1 MELFIPSLLVLVL
14 AAVVVFI
21 MMPKMSPYVLG
32 VMALIFL
39 VVGVYQHYSMFPYE
53 YSMANSLE
61 ALKDYSG
68 FILIGV
74 TIVGLLIIMG
84 WSFGIS
90 PPSIES
96 VIPTG
101 SEVTSTVNSTMN
113 SVLGRPAN
121 NKGSTLLGLGGNNT
135 AKRNNVASTNFK
147 VV

>member
-1 MELFIPSLLVLVL
+1 MELFIPSLLILVL

-53 YSMANSLE
+53 YSVANSLE

-74 TIVGLLIIMG
+74 TIVGLLITMG

-90 PPSIES
+90 PPSIAS
-96 VIPTG
+96 VVPTVP
-101 SEVTSTVNSTMN
+101 EVNSTMN
-113 SVLGRPAN
+113 SMLGRPAN
-121 NKGSTLLGLGGNNT
+121 NKGSTLLGLVGNGT

>member
-1 MELFIPSLLVLVL
+1 MELFIPSLLILVL

-39 VVGVYQHYSMFPYE
+39 VIGVYQHYSMFPYE
-53 YSMANSLE
+53 YSVANSLE

-74 TIVGLLIIMG
+74 TIVGLLITMG

-90 PPSIES
+90 PPSIAS
-96 VIPTG
+96 VVPTVP
-101 SEVTSTVNSTMN
+101 EVNSTMN
-113 SVLGRPAN
+113 SMLGRPAN
-121 NKGSTLLGLGGNNT
+121 NKGSTLLGLVGNGT

>member
-1 MELFIPSLLVLVL
+1 MELFIPSLLILVL

-53 YSMANSLE
+53 YSVANSLE

-90 PPSIES
+90 PPSIAS
-96 VIPTG
+96 VVPTVP
-101 SEVTSTVNSTMN
+101 EVNSTMN
-113 SVLGRPAN
+113 SMLGRPAN
-121 NKGSTLLGLGGNNT
+121 NKGSTLLGLVGNGT